1 MPVTKPEVHLVY
13 SDDYV
18 SVEEKRAALA
28 KYRYDASSIA
38 QEIEK
43 LDTKIDDR
51 MEALLGNEELL

>member
-1 MPVTKPEVHLVY
+1 MRLVY

-43 LDTKIDDR
+43 LDSKIDDR
-51 MEALLGNEELL
+51 MEALLGNLSEEL